1 MCMKLIK
8 QNMAEKTEISTLEN
22 TQEDFYN
29 FLQFDKRQTVLV
41 F

>member
-1 MCMKLIK
+1 MCMNLIK